1 MPRFVRSSRL
11 AFLHVCIPA
20 LVVFFL
26 LPRNVHAQAVDSVG
40 VRAQGMGG
48 AFTAIADD
56 ATATWWNPAGLASG
70 AMLNLSVEYG
80 QLEDPTHER
89 GGFAVTIPSL
99 GFSYYRMP
107 VSEIQPTTSTTAESG
122 AGRQDPGAVTIRTVD
137 LSQFGVTVGQSVGG
151 HLVLASTFKI
161 IHIEDG
167 TSVAVDIG
175 ALAVAG
181 HARIG
186 ISARN
191 LREPTLGE
199 GDAAFTLTR
208 QVRVGAAVS
217 PLSSAKLAATLA
229 FDADILEVPSATG
242 NERRLAGGGELWI
255 WNHIVGIRAGYG
267 GSTVGESRTSH
278 SFGGSVMVHRGL
290 FIEGQITD
298 GSDVTRKGWGAA
310 FRVTF

>member
-1 MPRFVRSSRL
+1 MPTSVRSSGL
-11 AFLHVCIPA
+11 AFLRACIPA
-20 LVVFFL
+20 LVLLVFSPKL
-26 LPRNVHAQAVDSVG
+26 SAQAIDSVG

-70 AMLNLSVEYG
+70 AIFNLSAEYG
-80 QLEDPTHER
+80 RLDDPEHER

-107 VSEIQPTTSTTAESG
+107 VSEIQPTAVSTAESG
-122 AGRQDPGAVTIRTVD
+122 AGRQDPGTLTVRTVD

-181 HARIG
+181 HARLG
-186 ISARN
+186 VSARN

-199 GDAAFTLTR
+199 GAAAFTLTR

-217 PLSSAKLAATLA
+217 PLASPKLAATLA
-229 FDADILEVPSATG
+229 FDADVLEKPSATG
-242 NERRLAGGGELWI
+242 NERRMAGGAELWI
-255 WNHIVGIRAGYG
+255 WNHVVGVRAGLG
-267 GSTVGESRTSH
+267 GSTVGDSRMSH
-278 SFGGSVMVHRGL
+278 SFGGSVMVHRGM
-290 FIEGQITD
+290 FVEGQFTD
-298 GSDVTRKGWGAA
+298 GSDTARKGWGAA